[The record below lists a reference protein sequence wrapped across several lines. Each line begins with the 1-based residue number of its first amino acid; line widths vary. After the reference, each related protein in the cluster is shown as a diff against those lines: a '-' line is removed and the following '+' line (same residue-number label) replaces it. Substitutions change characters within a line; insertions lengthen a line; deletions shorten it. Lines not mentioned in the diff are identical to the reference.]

1 MRSTLRL
8 WALIGCALLISI
20 SAFAQT
26 PEASVLRVTEP
37 LDVGGTILQPGVYT
51 IRVLP
56 SFADRNKIQVTSPD
70 LKTVYATALT
80 VPHYQVENEQ
90 PASSTFV
97 FYPAADGLPEALRT
111 WYAAFPDA
119 SQGGHDIVYAQSRA
133 EQLARLSHSRVVS
146 YETASSDLN
155 TVPLKVVTP
164 EATVEPYTPP
174 STTSV
179 ATTETTTTTTTPMTS
194 AAPATTEAPTEVAE
208 AAPARMPHTA
218 SETPLLALLGAV
230 SIAAA
235 IVVRFGRSI

>member
-1 MRSTLRL
+1 MRSILRL
-8 WALIGCALLISI
+8 WALIGCALLISL

-26 PEASVLRVTEP
+26 PEASILRVSEP

-51 IRVLP
+51 VRVLP
-56 SFADRNKIQVTSPD
+56 SFENRNQIQVTSPD

-80 VPHYQVENEQ
+80 VPHYKIENEQ
-90 PASSTFV
+90 PANSTFV
-97 FYPAADGLPEALRT
+97 FYPAGEGQPAALRT

-119 SQGGHDIVYAQSRA
+119 SQGGHDIVYTKSRA

-155 TVPLKVVTP
+155 TVPLQVMTP
-164 EATVEPYTPP
+164 EATVETYTPP
-174 STTSV
+174 PTTSV

-194 AAPATTEAPTEVAE
+194 AAPVTTEAPTEVAE
-208 AAPARMPHTA
+208 SAPAPMPHTA
-218 SETPLLALLGAV
+218 GKTPLLALLGAV
-230 SIAAA
+230 SIAGA